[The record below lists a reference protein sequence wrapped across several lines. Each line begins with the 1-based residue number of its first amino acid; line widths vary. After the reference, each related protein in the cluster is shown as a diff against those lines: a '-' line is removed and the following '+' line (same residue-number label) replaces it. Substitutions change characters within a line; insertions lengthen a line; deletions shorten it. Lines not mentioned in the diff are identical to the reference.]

1 MVPACLMN
9 RPTKKLRFQGFIL
22 RLMLDLIDIKPER
35 KKKCNTRHVLLF
47 MPSQP
52 LVVEIEVIV
61 LLIFEELSA
70 KVKKYLNN

>member
-1 MVPACLMN
+1 MN
-9 RPTKKLRFQGFIL
+9 
-22 RLMLDLIDIKPER
+22 MKPER
-35 KKKCNTRHVLLF
+35 KKNVIHAMF
-47 MPSQP
+47 YYMPSQP

>member
-1 MVPACLMN
+1 
-9 RPTKKLRFQGFIL
+9 
-22 RLMLDLIDIKPER
+22 MLDLMDIKPER
-35 KKKCNTRHVLLF
+35 KKCNTRHVLLF

>member
-9 RPTKKLRFQGFIL
+9 HPTKKITLSRFYFKVNI
-22 RLMLDLIDIKPER
+22 RLNEHKTW
-35 KKKCNTRHVLLF
+35 KKKNVIHAMF
-47 MPSQP
+47 YYMPSQP

>member
-1 MVPACLMN
+1 
-9 RPTKKLRFQGFIL
+9 
-22 RLMLDLIDIKPER
+22 
-35 KKKCNTRHVLLF
+35 

-70 KVKKYLNN
+70 KEKKYLNN